1 MKKIKITTKITKGKI
16 TSSDHNPVRVGDDIT
31 IVSKKKTTTEDP
43 IVIGD
48 PLPPVR
54 PTLRELVMSVIKEQQ
69 VQGKQIQEQGKQ
81 IQEHGKQIQELS
93 KQIQEHGKQIQEH
106 GKHIQS
112 IRIEVQKQGKRLDVI
127 EGDIKLL
134 KKNVF
139 KK

>member
-1 MKKIKITTKITKGKI
+1 MKKVKITTKITKGKI

-69 VQGKQIQEQGKQ
+69 VQGKQIQE
-81 IQEHGKQIQELS
+81 LS
-93 KQIQEHGKQIQEH
+93 KQIQEH
-106 GKHIQS
+106 
-112 IRIEVQKQGKRLDVI
+112 GKRLDVI

-134 KKNVF
+134 KKTI
-139 KK
+139 